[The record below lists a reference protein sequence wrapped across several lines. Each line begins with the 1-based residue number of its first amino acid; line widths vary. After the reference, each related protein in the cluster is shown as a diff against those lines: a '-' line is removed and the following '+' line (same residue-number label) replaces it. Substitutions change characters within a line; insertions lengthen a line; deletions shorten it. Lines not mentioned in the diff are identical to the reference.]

1 MRKWRGRHSEET
13 KKRVLDL
20 IDAGLTY
27 REIAKAGFMSLPQL
41 IRWQKERLARS
52 EENLNSPDS

>member
-1 MRKWRGRHSEET
+1 M
-13 KKRVLDL
+13 LDL